1 MRLGHH
7 YPATSQ
13 PRAFLYGQVLS
24 ESTIIEA
31 GVLLAARV
39 LPVTDR
45 SKTDLTTPVE
55 GAHFDETR
63 LRVEGHL
70 HWLHSTS
77 TSQLSDCNVPAK
89 RGLDAIGILPELHGR
104 TIHDHWR
111 LYFHYT
117 TCAHALCNAPD
128 LTRRAAA
135 V

>member
-1 MRLGHH
+1 MRPGHH

-13 PRAFLYGQVLS
+13 PREFLYGQALS

-55 GAHFDETR
+55 GVHFDETR
-63 LRVEGHL
+63 LCVEGRL
-70 HWLHSTS
+70 HWLHSAS

-89 RGLDAIGILPELHGR
+89 RGLDAIGILPELHGW
-104 TIHDHWR
+104 TIRDHWR
-111 LYFHYT
+111 PYFHYT
-117 TCAHALCNAPD
+117 TCAHE
-128 LTRRAAA
+128 
-135 V
+135 